1 MKSQHIST
9 AFVCSAYLILSFVS
23 STCGF
28 GLNIHI
34 RNEFLDIKM
43 PRHSVISAA
52 SCNRRR
58 PQSIIALRGGETNE
72 LSKVT
77 PITILSGF
85 LGTGKTS
92 TLKHILENKAG
103 LKVGVVVNDVAE
115 VNIDARLIRGL
126 GAVAKSTAI
135 ELQNGCACCS
145 ASEELLTSVQ
155 DLVSLGH
162 TRCILHLL
170 TELRQ

>member
-1 MKSQHIST
+1 MHFNNHQTIRHRHPFS
-9 AFVCSAYLILSFVS
+9 LIF
-23 STCGF
+23 
-28 GLNIHI
+28 
-34 RNEFLDIKM
+34 
-43 PRHSVISAA
+43 
-52 SCNRRR
+52 
-58 PQSIIALRGGETNE
+58 LRGGVSSEIRDKQH
-72 LSKVT
+72 LGPT
-77 PITILSGF
+77 PITLLSGF

-126 GAVAKSTAI
+126 GAVAKSTAV

-155 DLVSLGH
+155 DLVSLGQ
-162 TRCILHLL
+162 TRSSKVSHVTHPLL
-170 TELRQ
+170 ATN